1 MKVIFLLSII
11 TLVGLTS
18 CKKKGC
24 TDSSAINYN
33 GEAKK
38 DDGSCE
44 YTNLVAYRSQIQ
56 DVKLRYAEMALIGY
70 SEALSGAEALKLAC
84 DNFVMTP
91 TDVNFQEAKNA
102 WLAARELYGQTEIFR
117 FVEGPIDNASNGPEG
132 LINAWPLDEAYIDY
146 VIGSPNSG
154 IINNVAQY
162 PTINFSTLIK
172 ANENGGEENI
182 SVGYHAIEFLLWGQ
196 DVSANSAGTRP
207 YTDFV
212 TSGSASNQERRGQYL
227 QACCAILVQG
237 LEQVK
242 GEWATGSNNYRAEW
256 LAMDDKLALRKI
268 INSIRVMAGTE
279 LSGERIFTA
288 YDNADQEDEHSCFSD
303 NTHRD
308 IALNAAGIKMLFTGS
323 YTSTT
328 SSSTGYSLYDLV
340 GLINPTLA
348 SEMLALQNTSKLKIE
363 NMYIPFDQA
372 IILPAERPKV
382 LESVFALQAE
392 EAKILQIASL
402 FSIEF

>member
-1 MKVIFLLSII
+1 MSII

-24 TDSSAINYN
+24 TDSTALNYN
-33 GEAKK
+33 AKAK
-38 DDGSCE
+38 TDDGMCE
-44 YTNLVAYRSQIQ
+44 YSNLIKFRSQIQ
-56 DVKLRYAEMALIGY
+56 NVKSRYVEMALIAY
-70 SEALSGAEALKLAC
+70 SEALNGAEGLKIAC
-84 DNFVMTP
+84 DNFVTTP

-162 PTINFSTLIK
+162 PTINFSTLIE

-212 TSGSASNQERRGQYL
+212 TSGSASNQERRGEYL
-227 QACCAILVQG
+227 NACCAILVQG
-237 LEQVK
+237 LEQVRY
-242 GEWATGSNNYRAEW
+242 EWTSGSNNYRAEW

-268 INSIRVMAGTE
+268 INSIRVMSGIE
-279 LSGERIFTA
+279 LSGERIYTA

-308 IALNAAGIKMLFTGS
+308 IALNAAGIRMLFTGS
-323 YTSTT
+323 YASTA
-328 SSSTGYSLYDLV
+328 SSSTGYSLYELV

-348 SEMLALQNTSKLKIE
+348 SEMLVLQTTSKIKIE
-363 NMYIPFDQA
+363 NMYVPFDQA

-392 EAKILQIASL
+392 QAKILEIATL
-402 FSIEF
+402 FTITF